1 MRNDIFGFMPI
12 WKDTRWIKKKKDIFK
27 LSILLHQIVYIY
39 ERLLMVIIFQISLYV
54 KNISQCLDGVS

>member
-1 MRNDIFGFMPI
+1 MKNDIFGFMPI

-39 ERLLMVIIFQISLYV
+39 MKDWVTLLNIISICKDS
-54 KNISQCLDGVS
+54 KW

>member
-39 ERLLMVIIFQISLYV
+39 MKDWVTLLNIISICKDS
-54 KNISQCLDGVS
+54 KW